1 MVGGQGPCSQAADR
15 PQVDFADGGW
25 RGTCGA
31 APHPLASCAADD
43 ARIRRRDWIIPPPGL
58 LIPSLRGL

>member
-31 APHPLASCAADD
+31 APHHLRH
-43 ARIRRRDWIIPPPGL
+43 ARQTTPGFDGGIGLSRRRACL
-58 LIPSLRGL
+58 SRV